1 MREVPAAGKT
11 ATLFALMFA
20 GLAAVAP
27 FAIRGIACGHE
38 LAFHM
43 DSWMEVAQQWR
54 AGILYPDWAVNAN
67 YGSGDPRF
75 VFYPPLSWI
84 FGGALG
90 SFLPWLF
97 VPVAFDVCVVALSGW
112 SMYVTAS
119 EWFGQPNAALVALVY
134 ALNPYMLLSIYARSA
149 FAEMLAACFL
159 PLVLLWI
166 VRDRPARQMLIPL
179 ALTIAAVW
187 LTNVPA
193 AIVATYFAVLL
204 LVVATIL
211 RRNSRVFLYGIGAI
225 ALGLALAS
233 FFLLPAL
240 YERNWVMLGQLL
252 PASLRPQENFLFAA
266 NGSFEHDHFLRM
278 LSWLALAEVSMTV
291 LAMLAARRWR
301 MQNPKLWWSL
311 VVSAALAVIL
321 MLPVA
326 GMAYR
331 LMPDLHA
338 LQFPLRWLLV
348 MGVAYAFFVVAALPS
363 FRGKTWIYAF
373 ALIGLIVVCNRAL
386 QSACDPAE
394 TPFMVSNIYRTGY
407 GYMGPDEYGAN
418 YAVKPDFPEFR
429 LFGENGSAAIDA
441 RVTRSNATPYRKQL
455 TIESPRPVD
464 LVLRLMSYPA
474 WLVEV
479 NGQRVAPA
487 MDRSTGRMIIALP
500 TGVSQVDVR
509 FARTPDRW
517 LGDGISL
524 AAAMVLCGFVLI
536 RRKKAP
542 DEFNNSVLP
551 VHSVVK

>member
-1 MREVPAAGKT
+1 
-11 ATLFALMFA
+11 MFA

-75 VFYPPLSWI
+75 VFYPPISWI

-90 SFLPWLF
+90 SFVPWLF
-97 VPVAFDVCVVALSGW
+97 VPVAFDVCIVVLTGW
-112 SMYVTAS
+112 SMYVTAR

-159 PLVLLWI
+159 PLLLLWI
-166 VRDRPARQMLIPL
+166 VRDRPARQMLVPL
-179 ALTIAAVW
+179 ALTIAGLW

-225 ALGLALAS
+225 TLGLALAS
-233 FFLLPAL
+233 FFIVPAL

-266 NGSFEHDHFLRM
+266 NGSFQHDHFLRM
-278 LSWLALAEVSMTV
+278 LSWLALAEVSMTA

-311 VVSAALAVIL
+311 AVSIAFAFVL

-326 GMAYR
+326 GTAYR

-338 LQFPLRWLLV
+338 LQFPWRWLLV
-348 MGVAYAFFVVAALPS
+348 MGIAYAVFLVAVLPS

-386 QSACDPAE
+386 QPACDPAE

-407 GYMGPDEYGAN
+407 GYMGPDEYVPVAGAN

-429 LFGENGSAAIDA
+429 LFGENGSVPIDA

-455 TIESPRPVD
+455 TVESRRPVD

-479 NGQRVAPA
+479 NGQRVVPG
-487 MDRSTGRMIIALP
+487 MDRSTGRMVIALP
-500 TGVSQVDVR
+500 AGVSQVDVR
-509 FARTPDRW
+509 FVRTPDRW
-517 LGDGISL
+517 LGDVISL
-524 AAAMVLCGFVLI
+524 AAAVVLCGFVLI
-536 RRKKAP
+536 RRKHARH
-542 DEFNNSVLP
+542 EFNNSVLP
-551 VHSVVK
+551 AHSVVK